1 MPPKLNNK
9 ENKKQNFLKLKI
21 LNLICYSQIN
31 YHVPATIKISGEKIG
46 NG

>member
-21 LNLICYSQIN
+21 LNLICYSQN
-31 YHVPATIKISGEKIG
+31 KSSCQPQLKLVEKK
-46 NG
+46 